1 MSHTPPPLPGS
12 KNLRAASILNTCL
25 PGAGL
30 FYLGQRTVGAVLAGA
45 FLASFL
51 ATLTVFLVGYT
62 RYLSIALGEN
72 LLEGHNLE
80 EAGAAFHQ
88 AWLLGLGGVGLVLY
102 LISTILFQVAKRRVE
117 DKPHNT

>member
-1 MSHTPPPLPGS
+1 M
-12 KNLRAASILNTCL
+12 
-25 PGAGL
+25 
-30 FYLGQRTVGAVLAGA
+30 VGAVLAGA
-45 FLASFL
+45 FLVSFL
-51 ATLTVFLVGYT
+51 AMLTVFLVGYS
-62 RYLSIALGEN
+62 RYLSIALSEN

-88 AWLLGLGGVGLVLY
+88 AWLLGLGAVGFVLY